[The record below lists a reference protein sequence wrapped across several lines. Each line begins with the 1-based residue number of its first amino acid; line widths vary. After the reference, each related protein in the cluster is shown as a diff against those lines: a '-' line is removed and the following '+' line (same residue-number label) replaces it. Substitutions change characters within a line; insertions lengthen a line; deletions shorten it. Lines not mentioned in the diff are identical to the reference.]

1 MTTEFKPESQSDDI
15 SAAVCEQLPPAEP
28 DTDYLTA
35 PRSYKKEYA
44 ETFKTLPPAMRKY
57 LHERESETEKGFSR
71 INNEL
76 NNRRWIDDAFASRS
90 SRLEKLGINKAQDW
104 VETMARIDDA
114 LAADPNQTLHELA
127 QIYGVKDSASAAQN
141 YGQELTSLQQGLA
154 ELNRNFSQFA
164 QEYKAKS
171 QDDEQ
176 IALSK
181 KAREA
186 SFAPKGKN
194 SSKDLSEL
202 TTREVLELKFADY
215 DD

>member
-1 MTTEFKPESQSDDI
+1 MTTGLKPESQSDET
-15 SAAVCEQLPPAEP
+15 SAAACEQLPPVKPE
-28 DTDYLTA
+28 TDYLTA

-44 ETFKTLPPAMRKY
+44 ETFKTLPPEMRKY

-76 NNRRWIDDAFASRS
+76 NNRRWIDDAFASRL

-114 LAADPNQTLHELA
+114 LAADPNQTLRELA

-141 YGQELTSLQQGLA
+141 YERELTSLQQGLA

-176 IALSK
+176 IALSQ

-194 SSKDLSEL
+194 SARDLSEL